1 MISFEDMDLII
12 IYYITLFSATGNDFV
27 SKQNIKS
34 IFAMR
39 PKVCLWFVEI
49 ISVIL
54 FYSLYSALKSFVV
67 GEFINEIQILLPVL
81 LPPLLNYYYGT

>member
-1 MISFEDMDLII
+1 MDLII

-39 PKVCLWFVEI
+39 PKVCL
-49 ISVIL
+49 
-54 FYSLYSALKSFVV
+54 
-67 GEFINEIQILLPVL
+67 
-81 LPPLLNYYYGT
+81 